1 GKLRTR
7 SWTDQGGQKH
17 YTTEV
22 IVDSLQLLG
31 KKSDNPAAA
40 AQPASQQQAQ
50 AYQQPAQSSQQP
62 AQSYQ
67 RPAPEQRPVQAAQ
80 VADVDEVPTDDLP
93 F

>member
-1 GKLRTR
+1 
-7 SWTDQGGQKH
+7 
-17 YTTEV
+17 V

-40 AQPASQQQAQ
+40 AQPA
-50 AYQQPAQSSQQP
+50 SQQP

-80 VADVDEVPTDDLP
+80 VADVDEGPTDDLP